1 MRRRF
6 MRAAQLAVAAIGAA
20 TLFSYAGAAPA
31 ASGGTDFIVG
41 GWSIVEYI
49 QGQPACTGVGY
60 EKQLFKRADCGFGRV
75 FITPATAGKAV
86 KIDFIDG
93 DGTIVDTQNVTTV
106 ASPLGRAQ
114 FNIYPDQNW
123 DPGEITVRAT
133 VAAPDTGTAETRFT
147 LNPLEVTVLN
157 DGPYAPGDAVNA
169 TGTVTELD
177 STTCCVDSRT
187 PVPAAVS
194 ATLHAPDGTQLAGP
208 VTTTAS
214 SDGEFAVSFP
224 GSATAGLQAGA

>member
-1 MRRRF
+1 MRRKLWRV
-6 MRAAQLAVAAIGAA
+6 AQLTVAALGAS
-20 TLFSYAGAAPA
+20 TLLIDAGAAPA
-31 ASGGTDFIVG
+31 ASNGSDYILG
-41 GWSIVEYI
+41 GWQIVEFI
-49 QGQPACTGVGY
+49 QGQPACTGAGY
-60 EKQLFKRADCGFGRV
+60 EKQLFRRQDCGFGRV
-75 FITPATAGKAV
+75 FLTPATGGKAV
-86 KIDFIDG
+86 KVEFVDR
-93 DGTIVDTQNVTTV
+93 DGTVVDTQNLTSSSTGQV
-106 ASPLGRAQ
+106 Q

-194 ATLHAPDGTQLAGP
+194 APLHAPDGTQPAGP

-214 SDGEFAVSFP
+214 SDGEFAVS
-224 GSATAGLQAGA
+224 